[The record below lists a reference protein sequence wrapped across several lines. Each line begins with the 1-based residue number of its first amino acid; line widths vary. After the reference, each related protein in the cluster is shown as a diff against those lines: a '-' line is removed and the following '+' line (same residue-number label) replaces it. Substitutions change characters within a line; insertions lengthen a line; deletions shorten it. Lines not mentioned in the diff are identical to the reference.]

1 MISCYFL
8 YSKKSSTPF
17 EAMDSFS
24 SVRCKDSRGVTIPS
38 QRRYIEYYADYL
50 QTNRQYDNVSVRLES
65 IEINVPKKLSDE
77 FPKTLKLQIYKESF
91 NKIFESNKHRMDNE
105 SNKFLF
111 QFENS
116 LVLNGDIKFS
126 FLKKDKVRKV
136 YFI

>member
-1 MISCYFL
+1 
-8 YSKKSSTPF
+8 
-17 EAMDSFS
+17 MDSFS

-50 QTNRQYDNVSVRLES
+50 QNNRQYDNVSVKLES

-105 SNKFLF
+105 SNKFLI

-126 FLKKDKVRKV
+126 FLKKDKVGKV

>member
-1 MISCYFL
+1 
-8 YSKKSSTPF
+8 
-17 EAMDSFS
+17 MDSFS

-50 QTNRQYDNVSVRLES
+50 QNNRQYDNVSVRLES

-91 NKIFESNKHRMDNE
+91 NKIFESNKYRMDSE

-116 LVLNGDIKFS
+116 LVLNSDIKFS
-126 FLKKDKVRKV
+126 FLKKDKAGKV
-136 YFI
+136 YFIEILKL

>member
-1 MISCYFL
+1 
-8 YSKKSSTPF
+8 
-17 EAMDSFS
+17 MDSFS

-50 QTNRQYDNVSVRLES
+50 QNNRQYDNVSVRLES

-91 NKIFESNKHRMDNE
+91 NKIFESNKHRMDSE

-116 LVLNGDIKFS
+116 LVLNSDIKFS
-126 FLKKDKVRKV
+126 FLKKDKAGKV
-136 YFI
+136 YFIEILKL